1 MAEDTTLKRTE
12 VQEEEAR
19 RTISNSFRSLQQCKS
34 KLSFLDFNHIIYFV
48 HNNIDKY
55 KDNVTLK
62 HAKKLFFL
70 GGYYKPPTVNVNKAV
85 FNLSD
90 RILSRREKELL
101 SLGLKHNFKPYVKE
115 FQWQLSFELT
125 VNKFQTKQQ
134 MPGESNEVFH
144 NQLKQ
149 LYNKVIEM
157 QKNEDRTTFYDKK
170 DMGLLKRLGKND
182 NLIISEPDKGR
193 GTVIMNK
200 TDYIRKVENI
210 LNNENL
216 FEKVKVDDPL
226 KHTLLLED
234 RLNRNLKVWLNKG
247 IMTET
252 EYKDNYAT
260 GTRPGI
266 LYGLPKLHKE
276 NIPVRPV
283 LSARKTPLYTF
294 SKFLIQF
301 IENFTSNEFTLK
313 NNMQL
318 VDDLKNLQLNS
329 ESYMVSYDI
338 ESLYTNIPIDETIQI
353 LLDQMNEENLVRN
366 AEKKELK
373 RMLLQATGNS
383 YFHIQWSILQTE
395 RRPCYGTAFECTIGE
410 CFSSIS

>member
-1 MAEDTTLKRTE
+1 
-12 VQEEEAR
+12 
-19 RTISNSFRSLQQCKS
+19 
-34 KLSFLDFNHIIYFV
+34 
-48 HNNIDKY
+48 
-55 KDNVTLK
+55 
-62 HAKKLFFL
+62 
-70 GGYYKPPTVNVNKAV
+70 
-85 FNLSD
+85 
-90 RILSRREKELL
+90 
-101 SLGLKHNFKPYVKE
+101 
-115 FQWQLSFELT
+115 
-125 VNKFQTKQQ
+125 
-134 MPGESNEVFH
+134 
-144 NQLKQ
+144 
-149 LYNKVIEM
+149 
-157 QKNEDRTTFYDKK
+157 
-170 DMGLLKRLGKND
+170 
-182 NLIISEPDKGR
+182 
-193 GTVIMNK
+193 
-200 TDYIRKVENI
+200 
-210 LNNENL
+210 
-216 FEKVKVDDPL
+216 
-226 KHTLLLED
+226 
-234 RLNRNLKVWLNKG
+234 
-247 IMTET
+247 MTET

-383 YFHIQWSILQTE
+383 YFIFNGQYYKQKEGLAMGQPLSTPLANAFLAYHEKKWIQDCPSSFKPSFY
-395 RRPCYGTAFECTIGE
+395 RRYVDDTYVIFNKKRTCRTVLYLPKFETSE
-410 CFSSIS
+410 NQVYKRRRK